1 MFCFN
6 NYSYLLLTKVYMEK
20 GYNEDQTMIRR
31 SRRFGFLYYFKT
43 PVPYIICQV
52 RIA

>member
-20 GYNEDQTMIRR
+20 GYNENQTID
-31 SRRFGFLYYFKT
+31 KT
-43 PVPYIICQV
+43 I
-52 RIA
+52 